1 MTEAGEERIELTE
14 LTSQIVTAYVSGNPV
29 PPGDLPRLIGLVA
42 EGLRGIGQAPAVDA
56 PIKPEP
62 AVPVRRSVSPDKLT
76 CLVCGKTQKTLK
88 RHLAVAH
95 DLTPAAYREL
105 FELKPD
111 YPMAAPSYAQERA
124 ELARRI
130 GLGRQQ
136 VQPRRLRRRKSTASA
151 AETES

>member
-1 MTEAGEERIELTE
+1 
-14 LTSQIVTAYVSGNPV
+14 
-29 PPGDLPRLIGLVA
+29 
-42 EGLRGIGQAPAVDA
+42 
-56 PIKPEP
+56 
-62 AVPVRRSVSPDKLT
+62 VPVRRSIAPDRLT
-76 CLVCGKTQKTLK
+76 CLVCGKIQKTLK